1 MTRKVLT
8 VLALTIVAM
17 CYSAPA
23 IADDIHLCDINQ
35 FTSCN
40 AGSVVPISATTTQAW
55 VFGSSSFS
63 GDTLYIVALTPLSNG
78 SGSFNASTSLFT
90 LLGLN
95 GTPPPNFA
103 NFSSTASQELGATG
117 ITAGSFSVTSFQVGA
132 WSGTV
137 NVAQSVTL
145 PSSPTGTIFVAYLVD
160 PTTGDLVAVS
170 PWTSSLINVPEPSSL
185 MLLGTG
191 LLALGALAS
200 RRFLGN

>member
-1 MTRKVLT
+1 MIRKVLT
-8 VLALTIVAM
+8 VLALAIVAF

-23 IADDIHLCDINQ
+23 MADNIHLCDINQ

-40 AGSVVPISATTTQAW
+40 AGSVIPISGTTTQTW

-63 GDTLYIVALTPLSNG
+63 GDTLYIVALTPSNN
-78 SGSFNASTSLFT
+78 GSFNSGTNLFT

-103 NFSSTASQELGATG
+103 NFSSTADQELGATG
-117 ITAGSFSVTSFQVGA
+117 ITASSFSVTTFKVGA

-137 NVAQSVTL
+137 NVGQSVTL
-145 PSSPTGTIFVAYLVD
+145 PSSPIGTIFIAYLVD
-160 PTTGDLVAVS
+160 SQGNLVAVS
-170 PWTSSLINVPEPSSL
+170 PWSSALINVPEPSSL
-185 MLLGTG
+185 MLLGSG
-191 LLALGALAS
+191 LLALGALAG